1 MENLD
6 QEGSG
11 VGCPPKSATK
21 CGVKKL
27 SRLSNN
33 KLSRINARETFIFLI
48 INKFYYRYQTM
59 NDNLF
64 QYELHKVTSW

>member
-1 MENLD
+1 M
-6 QEGSG
+6 
-11 VGCPPKSATK
+11 GCPPKFATR

-27 SRLSNN
+27 SGLSNN
-33 KLSRINARETFIFLI
+33 KLSRINASETFIFVI
-48 INKFYYRYQTM
+48 INKFYYRYHTM